1 MRKTDYFCW
10 ISEGKSGYIRLK
22 NQKSFPG
29 GDESA
34 FGGIGICGSGSM
46 SHFGRGNSFST
57 KKLKQEMQNMC
68 GMSVETKREIKQR
81 VSCSQGKII

>member
-34 FGGIGICGSGSM
+34 FGEFEYVEVGAWAIL
-46 SHFGRGNSFST
+46 GRGNSFST

-68 GMSVETKREIKQR
+68 GMSVETKSEK
-81 VSCSQGKII
+81 